1 MSTVSVLPAVSD
13 AVIVA
18 EAVLASAVSGVP
30 PIAPVPALTL
40 NPDGSPVALYSSMP
54 LPPEGV
60 IAAIA
65 TPTLSDE
72 GAV

>member
-30 PIAPVPALTL
+30 PIAPVLEPML
-40 NPDGSPVALYSSMP
+40 NPDGSPVALYPSMP
-54 LPPEGV
+54 VPPVGL

-65 TPTLSDE
+65 TPTFSDE